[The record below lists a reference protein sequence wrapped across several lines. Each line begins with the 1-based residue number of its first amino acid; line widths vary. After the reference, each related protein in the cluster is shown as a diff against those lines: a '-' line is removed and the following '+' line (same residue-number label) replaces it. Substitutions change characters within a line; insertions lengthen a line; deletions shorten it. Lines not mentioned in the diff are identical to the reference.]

1 MQIFHSKTYFLSTGF
16 LVGMCSMGLELCA
29 SRLLAPHFG
38 TSVVVWTNVI
48 GVVLLS
54 LSLGYYLGGKLAERQ
69 SSTHVLA
76 WLLYTGSVFTLVIPL
91 IAPFLLKS
99 VFIHYGSPHIILTLL
114 LGPLMAS
121 IVLFGLPVFLMGTI
135 SPYLLTLLTQKFGHV
150 GSTSGQLFALSTIG
164 GLLGT
169 FLPTLLLV
177 PWLGT
182 RVTITLF
189 GLLLGLISLP
199 HLGAKKRI
207 IQAAIALALLTAAQ
221 ILLPQNTT
229 EVASAET
236 AYQRVAINS
245 PRQGLHYL
253 QLDAGFGV
261 QSVYDPESILTGY
274 YYDYASL
281 LPYLLSRDLK
291 KEPAQVLIVGL
302 AGGTIARQMHYFFD
316 SEVSLHGVELDPEVT
331 RMANDYMGLR
341 DTPIQITHG
350 DGRQVLAEDTNF
362 YDIIIVDTYFNDLQ
376 IPWTMTT
383 EEFWRVVQNHLKP
396 DGIAAMNI
404 AALGA
409 SKSALADAITNTQ
422 AHVFPYVY
430 EAKLKEGKNSNHL
443 VILSNTNPNTTARF
457 SALPPSEIAPLGE
470 RLAHE
475 LARVNTNPQVAIL
488 TDDRAPIE
496 WLMARDAVR

>member
-1 MQIFHSKTYFLSTGF
+1 
-16 LVGMCSMGLELCA
+16 MGLELSA

-38 TSVVVWTNVI
+38 TSIIVWTNVI

-69 SSTHVLA
+69 SSPHILA
-76 WLLYTGSVFTLVIPL
+76 WLLYLGSIFTLTIPL
-91 IAPFLLKS
+91 VAPFLLKS
-99 VFIHYGSPHIILTLL
+99 VFIHHGSPHIILTLL

-121 IVLFGLPVFLMGTI
+121 IVLFGLPVFLMGAI

-169 FLPTLLLV
+169 FLPTLLLI

-182 RVTITLF
+182 HATITLF
-189 GLLLGLISLP
+189 ALLLGLVSLP
-199 HLGAKKRI
+199 HMGTKKRT
-207 IQAAIALALLTAAQ
+207 IQAASALVLLTAAQ
-221 ILLPQNTT
+221 ILIPQNIT

-236 AYQRVAINS
+236 TYQRVAINS
-245 PRQGLHYL
+245 PRDGLNYL

-281 LPYLLSRDLK
+281 LPYLLTRDLK
-291 KEPAQVLIVGL
+291 KEPAQVLIIGL
-302 AGGTIARQMHYFFD
+302 AGGTIARQMHYFFGP
-316 SEVSLHGVELDPEVT
+316 EVSLHAIELDPGVT
-331 RMANDYMGLR
+331 RMANAYMGLR
-341 DTPIQITHG
+341 DTPIQVTHG
-350 DGRQVLAEDTNF
+350 DGRQVLAKDTNS

-383 EEFWRVVQNHLKP
+383 QEFWRVVRDRLKP
-396 DGIAAMNI
+396 GGLAAMNI

-409 SKSALADAITNTQ
+409 SKSALVEAITNTQ
-422 AHVFPYVY
+422 AHVFPHVY

-443 VILSNTNPNTTARF
+443 VILSDTSPNATIRL
-457 SALPPSEIAPLGE
+457 SDLPPSEVAPLGE
-470 RLAHE
+470 RLARE
-475 LARVNTNPQVAIL
+475 LTQVSPNPKVAAL
-488 TDDRAPIE
+488 TDDKAPIE
-496 WLMARDAVR
+496 WLMAKDSLH

>member
-1 MQIFHSKTYFLSTGF
+1 MGL
-16 LVGMCSMGLELCA
+16 LVGMCSMGLELSA

-69 SSTHVLA
+69 SSARALA
-76 WLLYTGSVFTLVIPL
+76 WLLYVSSVFTLAIPL

-121 IVLFGLPVFLMGTI
+121 LVLFGLPVFLMGAV
-135 SPYLLTLLTQKFGHV
+135 SPFLLTLLTQKFGHL
-150 GSTSGQLFALSTIG
+150 GSTSGQLFALSTLG

-169 FLPTLLLV
+169 FLPTLVLI

-189 GLLLGLISLP
+189 GLLLGAISLP
-199 HLGAKKRI
+199 HLGAKKKI
-207 IQAAIALALLTAAQ
+207 AQAATALIVFTAAQ
-221 ILLPQNTT
+221 VLIPQNKI

-236 AYQRVAINS
+236 TYQRVAITS
-245 PRQGLHYL
+245 PRQGLIHL

-281 LPYLLSRDLK
+281 LPYLLNRDLK

-316 SEVSLHGVELDPEVT
+316 SKVSLHAIELDPGVT
-331 RMANDYMGLR
+331 RMAHTYMGLQNI
-341 DTPIQITHG
+341 PIQVTHG
-350 DGRQVLAEDTNF
+350 DGRQVLASDANS

-383 EEFWRVVQNHLKP
+383 QEFWQVVRNHLKP
-396 DGIAAMNI
+396 GGVAAMNI

-409 SKSALADAITNTQ
+409 SKSSLVSAITNTQ
-422 AHVFPYVY
+422 AQVFPYVF

-443 VILSNTNPNTTARF
+443 VVLSLTDPHIATHLD
-457 SALPPSEIAPLGE
+457 ALPPSAIALLGE
-470 RLAHE
+470 RLNRE
-475 LARVNTNPQVAIL
+475 LTRVHLNPTLAQL

-496 WLMARDAVR
+496 WLMARDGLAE